1 MNAIEIF
8 KHLPGG
14 LKIEN
19 ANCKKCGFPTCMA
32 FAIKLA
38 SKNTQIEKCPFV
50 SKELKQL
57 FEEANIIQQHEINL
71 GNDIKSGGET
81 VMFRHEKTFVNPT
94 RFYITL
100 SSNDIHFD
108 TKLNDIADY
117 EIERVGETFK
127 IDGIYLIDK
136 GNINETI
143 HKIKAKSLNVILKTK
158 KITEELE
165 NVDNIII
172 EADEF
177 LDIKKKNTIVVS
189 SDNIEILS
197 QKSDTVQKE
206 GFKSLI
212 LKYENIENKDIKSV
226 INDLTNIRFEA
237 IENKNQAFA
246 YPVMTRIKEQ
256 DINKIAAIASLL
268 ICRYSNIIIFDVF
281 DKSLFSGLF
290 TLRQNIFTNPQ
301 KPLQVESKIYEIN
314 NPKENLDKAIVV
326 MTTNFALTYFAV
338 ANELEA
344 IDTPTFLLITPS
356 DGMSVLTAWSA
367 EKFTADMVKKMVNEN
382 EILNGLKHKIIIIPG
397 LLASMKEELEEILP
411 NWKIIVGS
419 NEAFEIP
426 QFIEKLNKQI
436 INV

>member
-14 LKIEN
+14 KKIEN
-19 ANCKKCGFPTCMA
+19 TNCKKCGFPTCMA

-50 SKELKQL
+50 SNELKQL

-71 GNDIKSGGET
+71 GNNLKSGGET
-81 VMFRHEKTFVNPT
+81 VMFRHEKTFVNRT
-94 RFYITL
+94 CFYITL
-100 SSNDIHFD
+100 YSNDFNFD
-108 TKLNDIADY
+108 KKLNDIANY
-117 EIERVGETFK
+117 KIERVGETFK
-127 IDGIYLIDK
+127 IDGIYLIDN
-136 GNINETI
+136 GNLKDAVD
-143 HKIKAKSLNVILKTK
+143 KIKSKSLNIILNTQKNDHIGIFKDIVVETDDYSN
-158 KITEELE
+158 I
-165 NVDNIII
+165 DNNI
-172 EADEF
+172 
-177 LDIKKKNTIVVS
+177 TIVIS
-189 SDNIEILS
+189 ANNLTDLS
-197 QKSDTVQKE
+197 QKSEAFQE
-206 GFKSLI
+206 NGFKSIL
-212 LKYENIENKDIKSV
+212 LKYDHIENKDIKSV
-226 INDLTNIRFEA
+226 INDLTNIRYEA

-246 YPVMTRIKEQ
+246 YPVLTHIKEK
-256 DINKIAAIASLL
+256 DINKIAAISSLL

-281 DKSLFSGLF
+281 DRALFSALF

-314 NPKENLDKAIVV
+314 NPKENLDKALVV

-344 IDTPTFLLITPS
+344 IDIPTFLLITPS

-382 EILNGLKHKIIIIPG
+382 EILNGLKHKIIVIPG
-397 LLASMKEELEEILP
+397 LLASMKDELDEILS
-411 NWKIIVGS
+411 NWEIIVGTT
-419 NEAFEIP
+419 EAFELP
-426 QFIEKLNKQI
+426 QFMEKLSNKL

>member
-14 LKIEN
+14 KKIEN

-50 SKELKQL
+50 SSELKQL
-57 FEEANIIQQHEINL
+57 FEKANIIQQHEIDL
-71 GNDIKSGGET
+71 GNAIKTGGET

-100 SSNDIHFD
+100 FSNDINFD
-108 TKLNDIADY
+108 NKLNDIADY
-117 EIERVGETFK
+117 KIERVGETFK

-136 GNINETI
+136 GNVKDTVE
-143 HKIKAKSLNVILKTK
+143 KIKAKSLNVILKTK

-177 LDIKKKNTIVVS
+177 SDIKKKNTIVVS

-197 QKSDTVQKE
+197 QKSYTVQKE

-237 IENKNQAFA
+237 IENKNQTFA
-246 YPVMTRIKEQ
+246 YPVMTRIMEQ
-256 DINKIAAIASLL
+256 DINKVAVIASLL
-268 ICRYSNIIIFDVF
+268 TCRYSNIIIFDVF

-344 IDTPTFLLITPS
+344 IDVPTFLLITPS

-382 EILNGLKHKIIIIPG
+382 EILNGLKHKLIVIPG
-397 LLASMKEELEEILP
+397 LLASMKDELQEILP
-411 NWKIIVGS
+411 KWEIIVGT
-419 NEAFEIP
+419 NEAFDLP
-426 QFIEKLNKQI
+426 QFMEKLNNKLL
-436 INV
+436 NV

>member
-14 LKIEN
+14 KKIEN

-32 FAIKLA
+32 FAVKLA

-50 SKELKQL
+50 STELQQL

-71 GNDIKSGGET
+71 GNDIKAGGET

-94 RFYITL
+94 CFYITL
-100 SSNDIHFD
+100 FSDDINFNS
-108 TKLNDIADY
+108 KLNEIANY
-117 EIERVGETFK
+117 QIERVGETFR

-136 GNINETI
+136 GNVKNAIE
-143 HKIKAKSLNVILKTK
+143 KIKAQKLNIILKT
-158 KITEELE
+158 E
-165 NVDNIII
+165 NIANEFENIDEIVV
-172 EADEF
+172 EANEF
-177 LDIKKKNTIVVS
+177 SNINKKNTIVVS
-189 SDNIEILS
+189 SDNIETLS
-197 QKSDTVQKE
+197 QKSDIVQKE

-212 LKYENIENKDIKSV
+212 LKYENIEHKNIKKV
-226 INDLTNIRFEA
+226 VDDLTNIRFEA
-237 IENKNQAFA
+237 IENKNQSFAF
-246 YPVMTRIKEQ
+246 PVMTRIVEQ
-256 DINKIAAIASLL
+256 DINKVALIASLL
-268 ICRYSNIIIFDVF
+268 ICRYSNIIVFDVF

-314 NPKENLDKAIVV
+314 NPKENLDRAIVV

-338 ANELEA
+338 ANELESL
-344 IDTPTFLLITPS
+344 DTPFFLLITPS

-382 EILNGLKHKIIIIPG
+382 EILNGLRHKLIVIPG

-411 NWKIIVGS
+411 NWKIIVGT

-426 QFIEKLNKQI
+426 QFIEKLNSKL

>member
-14 LKIEN
+14 KKIEN

-50 SKELKQL
+50 SSELKQL
-57 FEEANIIQQHEINL
+57 FEKANIIQQHEINL
-71 GNDIKSGGET
+71 GNNIKAGGET

-100 SSNDIHFD
+100 FSNDINFD
-108 TKLNDIADY
+108 NKLNDIADY
-117 EIERVGETFK
+117 KIERVGETFK

-136 GNINETI
+136 GNVKESIN
-143 HKIKAKSLNVILKTK
+143 KIKAKSLNVILKTK

-197 QKSDTVQKE
+197 QKSYTIQKE

-212 LKYENIENKDIKSV
+212 LKYENIENKDIKSI

-246 YPVMTRIKEQ
+246 YPVMTRIMEQ
-256 DINKIAAIASLL
+256 DINKVAVIVSLL

-281 DKSLFSGLF
+281 DKSLFSCLF

-344 IDTPTFLLITPS
+344 IDIPTFLLITPS

-382 EILNGLKHKIIIIPG
+382 EILNDLKHKLIVIPG
-397 LLASMKEELEEILP
+397 LLASMKDELQEILP
-411 NWKIIVGS
+411 KWEIIVGT
-419 NEAFEIP
+419 NEAFELP
-426 QFIEKLNKQI
+426 QFMEKLNNKLL
-436 INV
+436 NV

>member
-14 LKIEN
+14 KKIEN

-32 FAIKLA
+32 FAVKLA

-50 SKELKQL
+50 STELKQL

-71 GNDIKSGGET
+71 GNDIKAGGET

-94 RFYITL
+94 CFYITL
-100 SSNDIHFD
+100 FSDDIDFD
-108 TKLNDIADY
+108 SKLNEIVNY
-117 EIERVGETFK
+117 QIERVGETFT

-136 GNINETI
+136 GNVKNAIE
-143 HKIKAKSLNVILKTK
+143 KIKAQKLNIILKT
-158 KITEELE
+158 E
-165 NVDNIII
+165 NIANEFENIDEIVI
-172 EADEF
+172 EANEF
-177 LDIKKKNTIVVS
+177 SNINKKNTIVVS
-189 SDNIEILS
+189 SDNIETLS
-197 QKSDTVQKE
+197 QKSDIVQKE

-212 LKYENIENKDIKSV
+212 LKYENIENKNIKNV

-237 IENKNQAFA
+237 IENKTQSFA
-246 YPVMTRIKEQ
+246 YPVMTRIVEQ
-256 DINKIAAIASLL
+256 DINRIAVIASLL
-268 ICRYSNIIIFDVF
+268 ICRYSNIIVFDVF
-281 DKSLFSGLF
+281 DKSLFSSLF

-314 NPKENLDKAIVV
+314 NPKENLDRAIVV

-338 ANELEA
+338 ANELESL
-344 IDTPTFLLITPS
+344 DTPFFLLITPS

-382 EILNGLKHKIIIIPG
+382 EILNGLRHKLIVIPG

-411 NWKIIVGS
+411 NWKIIVGT

-426 QFIEKLNKQI
+426 QFIEKLNSKL

>member
-14 LKIEN
+14 KKIEN
-19 ANCKKCGFPTCMA
+19 TNCKKCGFPTCMA

-50 SKELKQL
+50 SNELKQL

-71 GNDIKSGGET
+71 GNNLKTGGET
-81 VMFRHEKTFVNPT
+81 VMFRHEKTFINPT

-100 SSNDIHFD
+100 HSDDINFD
-108 TKLNDIADY
+108 KKLNDIANY
-117 EIERVGETFK
+117 KIERVGETFK
-127 IDGIYLIDK
+127 IDGIYLIDN
-136 GNINETI
+136 GNFKDAID
-143 HKIKAKSLNVILKTK
+143 KIKAKCLNVILNTQ
-158 KITEELE
+158 E
-165 NVDNIII
+165 NHNIGIFKDIVIETDDYSNIDKNNTIII
-172 EADEF
+172 SANNLKD
-177 LDIKKKNTIVVS
+177 
-189 SDNIEILS
+189 LS
-197 QKSDTVQKE
+197 QKSEALQKN
-206 GFKSLI
+206 GFKSIL
-212 LKYENIENKDIKSV
+212 LKYDNIENKDIKSV
-226 INDLTNIRFEA
+226 INNLTNIRYEA

-246 YPVMTRIKEQ
+246 YPVLTHIKEK
-256 DINKIAAIASLL
+256 DVNKIAAIASLL

-281 DKSLFSGLF
+281 DRALFSALF
-290 TLRQNIFTNPQ
+290 TLKQNIFTNPQ

-314 NPKENLDKAIVV
+314 NPKENLEKALVV

-344 IDTPTFLLITPS
+344 INIPTFLLITPS

-382 EILNGLKHKIIIIPG
+382 EILNNLKHKLIIIPG
-397 LLASMKEELEEILP
+397 LLASMKDELEDILP
-411 NWKIIVGS
+411 NWEIIVGT

-426 QFIEKLNKQI
+426 QFMEKLNNKL

>member
-14 LKIEN
+14 KKIEN
-19 ANCKKCGFPTCMA
+19 TNCKQCGFPTCMA

-50 SKELKQL
+50 SNELKQL

-71 GNDIKSGGET
+71 GNNLKSGGET

-100 SSNDIHFD
+100 NSDDLNFD
-108 TKLNDIADY
+108 KKLDDIANY
-117 EIERVGETFK
+117 KIERVGETFK
-127 IDGIYLIDK
+127 IDGIYLIDN
-136 GNINETI
+136 GNLKDAVD
-143 HKIKAKSLNVILKTK
+143 KIKAKNLNVILKSEK
-158 KITEELE
+158 
-165 NVDNIII
+165 NINTTDT
-172 EADEF
+172 ADIVVET
-177 LDIKKKNTIVVS
+177 DDYANTDKNNTIVIS
-189 SDNIEILS
+189 ANNLTDLS
-197 QKSDTVQKE
+197 EKSEAFQNN
-206 GFKSLI
+206 GFKSLL
-212 LKYENIENKDIKSV
+212 LKYDNIENKDINSV
-226 INDLTNIRFEA
+226 INDLTNIRYEA

-246 YPVMTRIKEQ
+246 YPVLTHIKEK
-256 DINKIAAIASLL
+256 DINKIAAISSLL

-281 DKSLFSGLF
+281 DKSLFSALF

-314 NPKENLDKAIVV
+314 NPKENLEKALVV

-344 IDTPTFLLITPS
+344 IDIPTFLLITPS

-397 LLASMKEELEEILP
+397 LLASMKDELQEILP
-411 NWKIIVGS
+411 NWKIIVGT
-419 NEAFEIP
+419 NEAFDIP
-426 QFIEKLNKQI
+426 QFMEKLNNKL

>member
-14 LKIEN
+14 KKTEN

-50 SKELKQL
+50 SIELKQL
-57 FEEANIIQQHEINL
+57 FEEANIIQQHEIDL
-71 GNDIKSGGET
+71 GNAIKTGGET

-100 SSNDIHFD
+100 FSNDINFD
-108 TKLNDIADY
+108 NKLNDIADY
-117 EIERVGETFK
+117 KIERVGETFK

-136 GNINETI
+136 GNVKDTVE
-143 HKIKAKSLNVILKTK
+143 KIKAKSLNVILKTK

-177 LDIKKKNTIVVS
+177 SDIKKKNTIVVS

-197 QKSDTVQKE
+197 QKSDMVQKE

-237 IENKNQAFA
+237 IENKNQTFA
-246 YPVMTRIKEQ
+246 YPVMTRIMEQ
-256 DINKIAAIASLL
+256 DINKVAVIASLL
-268 ICRYSNIIIFDVF
+268 TCRYSNIIIFDVF

-314 NPKENLDKAIVV
+314 NPKENLDRAIVV

-344 IDTPTFLLITPS
+344 IDVPTFLLITPS

-382 EILNGLKHKIIIIPG
+382 EILNGLKHKLIVIPG

-411 NWKIIVGS
+411 NWKIIVGT

-426 QFIEKLNKQI
+426 QFIEKLNSKL

>member
-14 LKIEN
+14 KKIEN

-50 SKELKQL
+50 SSELKQL
-57 FEEANIIQQHEINL
+57 FEEANIIQQHEIDL
-71 GNDIKSGGET
+71 GNAIKTGGET

-100 SSNDIHFD
+100 FSNDINFD
-108 TKLNDIADY
+108 NKLNDIADY
-117 EIERVGETFK
+117 KIERVGETFK

-136 GNINETI
+136 GNVKDTVE
-143 HKIKAKSLNVILKTK
+143 KIKAKSLNVILKTK

-177 LDIKKKNTIVVS
+177 SDIKKKNTIVVS

-197 QKSDTVQKE
+197 QKSYTVQKE

-237 IENKNQAFA
+237 IENKNQTFA
-246 YPVMTRIKEQ
+246 YPVMTRIMEQ
-256 DINKIAAIASLL
+256 DINKVAVIASLL
-268 ICRYSNIIIFDVF
+268 TCRYSNIIIFDVF

-344 IDTPTFLLITPS
+344 IDVPTFLLITPS

-382 EILNGLKHKIIIIPG
+382 EILNGLKHKLIVIPG
-397 LLASMKEELEEILP
+397 LLASMKDELQEILP
-411 NWKIIVGS
+411 KWEIIVGT
-419 NEAFEIP
+419 NEAFDLP
-426 QFIEKLNKQI
+426 QFMEKLNNKLL
-436 INV
+436 NV

>member
-14 LKIEN
+14 KKIEN

-32 FAIKLA
+32 FAVKLA

-50 SKELKQL
+50 STELQQL

-71 GNDIKSGGET
+71 GNDIKAGGET

-94 RFYITL
+94 CFYITL
-100 SSNDIHFD
+100 FSDDINFD
-108 TKLNDIADY
+108 SFT
-117 EIERVGETFK
+117 

-136 GNINETI
+136 GNVKNAIE
-143 HKIKAKSLNVILKTK
+143 KIKAQKLNIILKT
-158 KITEELE
+158 E
-165 NVDNIII
+165 NIANEFENIDEIVV
-172 EADEF
+172 EANEF
-177 LDIKKKNTIVVS
+177 SNINKKNTIVVS
-189 SDNIEILS
+189 SDNIETLS
-197 QKSDTVQKE
+197 QKSDMVQKE

-212 LKYENIENKDIKSV
+212 LKYENIEHKNIKKV
-226 INDLTNIRFEA
+226 VDDLTNIRFEA
-237 IENKNQAFA
+237 IENKNQSFAF
-246 YPVMTRIKEQ
+246 PVMTRIVEQ
-256 DINKIAAIASLL
+256 DINKVALIASLL
-268 ICRYSNIIIFDVF
+268 ICRYSNIIVFDVF

-314 NPKENLDKAIVV
+314 NPKENLDRAIVV

-344 IDTPTFLLITPS
+344 IDVPTFLLITPS

-382 EILNGLKHKIIIIPG
+382 EILNGLKHKLIVIPG

-411 NWKIIVGS
+411 NWKIIVGT

-426 QFIEKLNKQI
+426 QFIEKLNSKL

>member
-8 KHLPGG
+8 KHLPAGK
-14 LKIEN
+14 KIEN
-19 ANCKKCGFPTCMA
+19 ANCKKCGFQTCMA

-50 SKELKQL
+50 SSKLKQL
-57 FEEANIIQQHEINL
+57 FEEANIIQQHEIDL
-71 GNDIKSGGET
+71 GNTIKTGGET

-100 SSNDIHFD
+100 FSDDINFD
-108 TKLNDIADY
+108 NKLNEIANY
-117 EIERVGETFK
+117 KIERVGETFK
-127 IDGIYLIDK
+127 IDGIYLVDN
-136 GNINETI
+136 GNIKEAI
-143 HKIKAKSLNVILKTK
+143 EKIKAKSLNIIVKTENQIENMQTTGNIVIETNDLQ
-158 KITEELE
+158 
-165 NVDNIII
+165 NI
-172 EADEF
+172 D
-177 LDIKKKNTIVVS
+177 KKNTIVIS
-189 SDNIEILS
+189 SNNIKDLSKKSEEFQKNGFKSILLKYDNIEN
-197 QKSDTVQKE
+197 Q
-206 GFKSLI
+206 
-212 LKYENIENKDIKSV
+212 DIKSV

-246 YPVMTRIKEQ
+246 YPILTYIKEN
-256 DINKIAAIASLL
+256 DINKIAALASLL
-268 ICRYSNIIIFDVF
+268 ICRYSNIIVFDIF
-281 DKSLFSGLF
+281 DKSLFSALF
-290 TLRQNIFTNPQ
+290 TLKQNIFTNPQ

-344 IDTPTFLLITPS
+344 LDTPTFLLITPS

-382 EILNGLKHKIIIIPG
+382 EILNGLKHKLIVIPG
-397 LLASMKEELEEILP
+397 LLASMKDELEEILP
-411 NWKIIVGS
+411 NWEIVIGS
-419 NEAFEIP
+419 NEAFELP
-426 QFIEKLNKQI
+426 QLIEKLNNQK

>member
-14 LKIEN
+14 KKIEN

-50 SKELKQL
+50 SIELKQL
-57 FEEANIIQQHEINL
+57 FEEANIIQQHEIDL
-71 GNDIKSGGET
+71 GNAIKTGGET

-100 SSNDIHFD
+100 FSNDINFD
-108 TKLNDIADY
+108 NKLNDIADY
-117 EIERVGETFK
+117 KIERVGETFK

-136 GNINETI
+136 GNVKDTVE
-143 HKIKAKSLNVILKTK
+143 KIKAKSLNVILKTK

-177 LDIKKKNTIVVS
+177 SDIKKKNTIVVS

-197 QKSDTVQKE
+197 QKSYTVQKE

-237 IENKNQAFA
+237 IENKNQTFA
-246 YPVMTRIKEQ
+246 YPVMTRIMEQ
-256 DINKIAAIASLL
+256 DINKVAVIASLL
-268 ICRYSNIIIFDVF
+268 TCRYSNIIIFDVF

-344 IDTPTFLLITPS
+344 IDVPTFLLITPS

-382 EILNGLKHKIIIIPG
+382 EILNGLKHKLIVIPG

-411 NWKIIVGS
+411 NWKIIVGT

-426 QFIEKLNKQI
+426 QFIEKLNSKL

>member
-14 LKIEN
+14 KKIEN
-19 ANCKKCGFPTCMA
+19 TNCKKCGFPTCMA

-50 SKELKQL
+50 SNELKQL

-71 GNDIKSGGET
+71 GNNLKSGGET

-100 SSNDIHFD
+100 YSNDLNFD
-108 TKLNDIADY
+108 KKIDDIANY
-117 EIERVGETFK
+117 KIERVGETFK
-127 IDGIYLIDK
+127 IDGIYLIDN
-136 GNINETI
+136 GNLKDAVD
-143 HKIKAKSLNVILKTK
+143 KIKSKSLNIILNTQKNDHIGIFKDIVVET
-158 KITEELE
+158 
-165 NVDNIII
+165 DDYANI
-172 EADEF
+172 D
-177 LDIKKKNTIVVS
+177 KNNTIVIS
-189 SDNIEILS
+189 ANNLTDLS
-197 QKSDTVQKE
+197 EKSEAFQNN
-206 GFKSLI
+206 GFKSIL
-212 LKYENIENKDIKSV
+212 LKYDNIDNKDIKSV
-226 INDLTNIRFEA
+226 INDLTNIRYEA

-246 YPVMTRIKEQ
+246 YPVLTHIKEK
-256 DINKIAAIASLL
+256 DINKIAAISSLL

-281 DKSLFSGLF
+281 DRALFSALF

-314 NPKENLDKAIVV
+314 NPKENLDKALVV

-344 IDTPTFLLITPS
+344 IDIPTFLLITPS

-367 EKFTADMVKKMVNEN
+367 EKFTADMVKKMVNDN
-382 EILNGLKHKIIIIPG
+382 EILNDLKHKIIVIPG
-397 LLASMKEELEEILP
+397 LLASMKDELDEILP
-411 NWKIIVGS
+411 NWEIIVGTT
-419 NEAFEIP
+419 EAFELP
-426 QFIEKLNKQI
+426 QFMEKLNNKL

>member
-14 LKIEN
+14 KKIEN

-50 SKELKQL
+50 SIELKQL
-57 FEEANIIQQHEINL
+57 FEEANIIQQHEVDL
-71 GNDIKSGGET
+71 GNAIKTGGET

-100 SSNDIHFD
+100 FSNDINFD
-108 TKLNDIADY
+108 NKLNDIADY
-117 EIERVGETFK
+117 KIERVGETFK

-136 GNINETI
+136 GNVQKSIN
-143 HKIKAKSLNVILKTK
+143 KIKAKSLNVILKTK

-177 LDIKKKNTIVVS
+177 SDIKKKNTIVVS

-197 QKSDTVQKE
+197 QKSYTVQKE

-237 IENKNQAFA
+237 IENKNQTFA
-246 YPVMTRIKEQ
+246 YPVMTRIMEQ
-256 DINKIAAIASLL
+256 DINKVAVIASLL

-344 IDTPTFLLITPS
+344 INSPTFLLITPS

-382 EILNGLKHKIIIIPG
+382 EILNGLKHKLIVIPG
-397 LLASMKEELEEILP
+397 LLASMKDELQEILP
-411 NWKIIVGS
+411 KWEIIVGT
-419 NEAFEIP
+419 NEAFELP
-426 QFIEKLNKQI
+426 QFMEKLNNKLL
-436 INV
+436 NV